1 MTSLIP
7 AWLRSPFRARPVD
20 ERMRSLK
27 ERVYASFTGLS
38 VVTVMALAAEHPT
51 PPNAFVTLAAAI
63 VGISIAGF
71 VAEALAHLVSHKSL
85 PGRAETT
92 TMIRIAGGAL
102 ASASV
107 PLLALLAAWMGWIPV
122 ELALQTGIG
131 IYFFTLAAVALVAAH
146 RTGLPWRQ
154 QVLALAGL
162 VGLGA
167 LVVGVLA
174 VAHGLGIGG
183 H

>member
-1 MTSLIP
+1 MTYSIP
-7 AWLRSPFRARPVD
+7 ARLRVLFSSRPSD
-20 ERMRSLK
+20 ERVRSLK

-38 VVTVMALAAEHPT
+38 VVTVMALNADAPT
-51 PPNAFVTLAAAI
+51 PVNAFVTLAAAI
-63 VGISIAGF
+63 TGISIAGF
-71 VAEALAHLVSHKSL
+71 VAEAIAHLVSHKGL
-85 PGRAETT
+85 PNRGETT

-102 ASASV
+102 ASASA
-107 PLLALLAAWMGWIPV
+107 PLLALFAAWMGLVPV

-146 RTGLPWRQ
+146 STGLPRRHQ
-154 QVLALAGL
+154 ALALSGL

>member
-1 MTSLIP
+1 MSPLVPGWLSALVRSRP
-7 AWLRSPFRARPVD
+7 AD
-20 ERMRSLK
+20 ERARSLK

-38 VVTVMALAAEHPT
+38 VVTVMVLAGAHPAA
-51 PPNAFVTLAAAI
+51 PDAFITLAAAI
-63 VGISIAGF
+63 TGISIAGF
-71 VAEALAHLVSHKSL
+71 VAEVLAHLVSHKSL
-85 PGRAETT
+85 PGRVETI

-102 ASASV
+102 ASASL
-107 PLLALLAAWMGWIPV
+107 PLLALLGAWLGFIPV

-131 IYFFTLAAVALVAAH
+131 IYFFTLAAVAFVATH

-154 QVLALAGL
+154 QILALAGL

-167 LVVGVLA
+167 VVVGVLA